1 MKKMLLL
8 FIYLLFFLMSCEMQN
23 PQNEGNRP
31 SRGQI
36 VNDLL
41 YRTANSFEKKYKIN
55 AIATTISMP
64 GGAVKL
70 LGLDFQVRGPL
81 SKEEI
86 RKILIDLAQDFV
98 VSVNSDEAIKPYLEN
113 YPFEIK
119 NIEITLFFM
128 DSRNIRL
135 NDPYIGIAGISRG
148 KLDYQILITTDIPSI
163 KSEFDESYEE
173 ALQALN
179 RKEI

>member
-1 MKKMLLL
+1 
-8 FIYLLFFLMSCEMQN
+8 MSYETQN
-23 PQNEGNRP
+23 FQNDETINGNEEA
-31 SRGQI
+31 

-41 YRTANSFEKKYKIN
+41 YRIAHSFEKKYKVN
-55 AIATTISMP
+55 TIATNVAMP
-64 GGAVKL
+64 RGIVKL

-86 RKILIDLAQDFV
+86 RKILIALSQDFL

-135 NDPYIGIAGISRG
+135 NDPYLGIAGISRG